1 MMKNIPKVAV
11 ITRTKDRGLL
21 LERAIQ
27 SVQNQ
32 TMGDFVQV
40 ILNDGGDR
48 EIVDDLVK
56 KHADLINGRVKVIH
70 NDSQTGHAAA
80 LNKAIGAIDSEYIAV
95 HDDDDSWDEAFLR
108 LTTEFLDEKKVQGV
122 IAVVDIVDEKIENG
136 KIIKIKQ
143 GRGVEPVRGVVSLY
157 DQCLVNYAT
166 PITFVYRR
174 SAYDAIG
181 GYSQDFEV
189 AEDWDFT
196 LRFLMKY
203 DIHSLITDE
212 ALSFYH
218 HRIDSTGTELNSIFV
233 DGGARFDLHINKV
246 ANYHLRKEIET
257 GSLGLGYMIASV
269 RHNRNALM
277 VQNDTLNGRINDSVK
292 QELHYIADGIKEH
305 VDRRAEALTHTVEDN
320 SFKHAIAKRFKNS
333 D

>member
-1 MMKNIPKVAV
+1 MKSVPKVAV

-40 ILNDGGDR
+40 ILNDGGDKK
-48 EIVDDLVK
+48 IVDDLVE
-56 KHADLINGRVKVIH
+56 KHKDLIKGRVKVIH
-70 NDSQTGHAAA
+70 NEKSSGHAPA
-80 LNKAIGAIDSEYIAV
+80 LNTAIQSTDSVFIAV
-95 HDDDDSWDEAFLR
+95 HDDDDSWDVDFLR
-108 LTTEFLDEKKVQGV
+108 LTIEYLEEKQAKGV
-122 IAVVDIVDEKIENG
+122 ITVVDIVEEKIENNT
-136 KIIKIKQ
+136 ITTLKQ
-143 GRGVEPVRGVVSLY
+143 GRGLEPVRGMVSLY

-174 SAYDAIG
+174 DVYDEIG
-181 GYSQDFEV
+181 GYSDLFEV

-218 HRIDSTGTELNSIFV
+218 HRIDSTGTALNSIFV

-246 ANYHLRKEIET
+246 ANHHLRKEIET

-269 RHNRNALM
+269 RHNHNALM
-277 VQNDTLNGRINDSVK
+277 VQNDALNGRINDSVK
-292 QELHYIADGIKEH
+292 QELHYIADDIKEH
-305 VDRRAEALTHTVEDN
+305 VDRKAEALTHTVEDN
-320 SFKHAIAKRFKNS
+320 SFKHAIAKRLKNS